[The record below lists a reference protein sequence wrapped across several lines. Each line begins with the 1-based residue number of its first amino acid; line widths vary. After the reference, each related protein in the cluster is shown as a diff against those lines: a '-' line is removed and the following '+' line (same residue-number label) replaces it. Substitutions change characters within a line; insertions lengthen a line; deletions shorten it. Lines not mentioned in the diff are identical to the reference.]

1 MIIKDDFAD
10 LEQMRLKHLEDKI
23 IDALIEFDKD
33 KEMQWIGMRFEK
45 VLLETLLKAVEKQIS
60 NKPLEQAYVQEE
72 FDSGTDYLCPNC
84 KTLVGA
90 YSDDLDDWCGQDD
103 CCTDCGQKI
112 DWEEKE

>member
-45 VLLETLLKAVEKQIS
+45 VLLETLLKAVEKQIP
-60 NKPLEQAYVQEE
+60 NKP
-72 FDSGTDYLCPNC
+72 
-84 KTLVGA
+84 
-90 YSDDLDDWCGQDD
+90 
-103 CCTDCGQKI
+103 
-112 DWEEKE
+112 